1 VLKNKKRV
9 IFISL
14 FTTVVIAFIP
24 FMGIR
29 IEKNY
34 EFTYYFF
41 GFPAQWLGYYGD
53 VEFSFAPL
61 GFLFNFAIFYVLFV
75 FLKKIS
81 NKKAC

>member
-34 EFTYYFF
+34 EFI

-81 NKKAC
+81 